1 MRTKFGVPGGHGL
14 CHPFLHRFLPGAAF
28 LLELYMVLLIFVD
41 AAVRLARRGLPQ
53 RSVRPGASLVGSS
66 APREAEDSTINLC
79 GFMKGAPP
87 WRM

>member
-14 CHPFLHRFLPGAAF
+14 CHPFLHRFFLGAAL

-41 AAVRLARRGLPQ
+41 AAAHRARRGLPR
-53 RSVRPGASLVGSS
+53 RSARPGAPQESSS
-66 APREAEDSTINLC
+66 APWGAEDSMINLC
-79 GFMKGAPP
+79 GFQKGAPP